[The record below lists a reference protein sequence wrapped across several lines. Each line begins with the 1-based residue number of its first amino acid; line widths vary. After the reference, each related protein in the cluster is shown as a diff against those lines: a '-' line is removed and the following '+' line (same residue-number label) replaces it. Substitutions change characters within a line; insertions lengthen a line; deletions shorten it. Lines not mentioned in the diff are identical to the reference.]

1 MKPVICF
8 DWDGTLCDSMQLCI
22 EENRSTLADMGLP
35 PKPETVLRACNGPTF
50 EEAAPMLGI
59 PDDRMDEYCRIRL
72 GNALSLVPKVNRL
85 FPGAKDMLLTL
96 REHAD
101 LCIVSNGTQAYLT
114 LCMQQFGLEGV
125 FRRIVWSRP
134 DRTKTENLAAL
145 LAELKPERAIM
156 VGDRLGDL
164 RAGKANGLR
173 TVAAAFGYGSDAEYA
188 EADLRADSMPALQ
201 RLLLDF
207 ASQESAN
214 T

>member
-96 REHAD
+96 CEHAD

-188 EADLRADSMPALQ
+188 EADLRADSMPALE

-207 ASQESAN
+207 ALEENAN
-214 T
+214 A

>member
-22 EENRSTLADMGLP
+22 EENRSTLADMELP

-59 PDDRMDEYCRIRL
+59 PSDRLDEYCRIRL
-72 GNALSLVPKVNRL
+72 GNALALVPKVNHL

-96 REHAD
+96 REQAD

-114 LCMQQFGLEGV
+114 RCILHFGLEGV
-125 FRRIVWSRP
+125 FRRIVSSRP
-134 DRTKTENLAAL
+134 GHTKTENLAAL

-164 RAGKANGLR
+164 QAGKANGLR

-188 EADLRADSMPALQ
+188 EADLRADSMQELQ
-201 RLLLDF
+201 QLLLDF
-207 ASQESAN
+207 AAQ
-214 T
+214 TI